1 MHKIHNSLLSPSRPA
16 SYTAALHAAASA
28 DDWVT
33 CVDLATEV
41 RVLRLALPPGPLG
54 AAARAVADC
63 GGPWTKAVDLL
74 AAAAAAPPADAHPL
88 ECLPFVAVFSQL
100 AREKQGAA
108 ARDLLDTLTAAGA
121 FDGRPPATR
130 GAALNAAA
138 RACGRGGELDA
149 GLELLG
155 RLREGGLAVDDGT
168 YSALSLACLG
178 AGRAE
183 LATELLEERDYL

>member
-1 MHKIHNSLLSPSRPA
+1 MSELKSQ
-16 SYTAALHAAASA
+16 Y
-28 DDWVT
+28 
-33 CVDLATEV
+33 DLIV
-41 RVLRLALPPGPLG
+41 VGSG
-54 AAARAVADC
+54 AA
-63 GGPWTKAVDLL
+63 GL
-74 AAAAAAPPADAHPL
+74 AAALMALCGL
-88 ECLPFVAVFSQL
+88 E
-100 AREKQGAA
+100 
-108 ARDLLDTLTAAGA
+108 
-121 FDGRPPATR
+121 
-130 GAALNAAA
+130 AAA